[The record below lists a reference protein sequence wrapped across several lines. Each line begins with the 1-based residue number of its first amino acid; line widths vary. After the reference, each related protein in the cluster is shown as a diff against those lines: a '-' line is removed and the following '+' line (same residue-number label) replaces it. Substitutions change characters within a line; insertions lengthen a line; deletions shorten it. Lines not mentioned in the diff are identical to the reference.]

1 MGTKAENPPAF
12 PCELQNVHED
22 YKHHP
27 GMTLRDYF
35 AAKAMA
41 ALLSN
46 DNSIMALTEVAR
58 SNKKDPDDY
67 AATSAYE
74 FADAMLKARQK

>member
-1 MGTKAENPPAF
+1 MSIETKPSTPQAF
-12 PCELQNVHED
+12 PVHPNCTTD
-22 YKHHP
+22 RDA

-46 DNSIMALTEVAR
+46 SDQMSKLNGDITIVDR
-58 SNKKDPDDY
+58 QVC
-67 AATSAYE
+67 ATSYRI
-74 FADAMLKARQK
+74 ADAMLKQREI